1 MALIIKNPPANAGDV
16 RDMVSI
22 PGSGRSPAGGNGN
35 PLQYSCLENSMDR
48 RARRATVHRVTK
60 SQTRLSTQKV
70 ECLGIADRSAVTRW
84 WLGVEGKAD
93 FSMATQRTILSER
106 ISFLLVA
113 VNQLAFVYQVS
124 ENWYGT
130 KETFYCM

>member
-1 MALIIKNPPANAGDV
+1 MERGAWW
-16 RDMVSI
+16 S
-22 PGSGRSPAGGNGN
+22 
-35 PLQYSCLENSMDR
+35 
-48 RARRATVHRVTK
+48 TVHRVTK

>member
-1 MALIIKNPPANAGDV
+1 
-16 RDMVSI
+16 
-22 PGSGRSPAGGNGN
+22 
-35 PLQYSCLENSMDR
+35 MDR
-48 RARRATVHRVTK
+48 RARQATVHRVTK
-60 SQTRLSTQKV
+60 SQTRLSMHKV
-70 ECLGIADRSAVTRW
+70 ECPGIADRSVVTSG
-84 WLGVEGKAD
+84 WLGVEGEAD

-113 VNQLAFVYQVS
+113 VNQLAFVYRVS